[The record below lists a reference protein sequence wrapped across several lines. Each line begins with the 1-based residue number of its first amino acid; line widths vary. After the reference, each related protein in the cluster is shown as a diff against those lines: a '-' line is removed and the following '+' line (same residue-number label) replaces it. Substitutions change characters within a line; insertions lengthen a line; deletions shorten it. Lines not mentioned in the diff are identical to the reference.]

1 MQFLDESLGKCI
13 GSLIDHH
20 INATEMVR
28 GLDYIIHIHRLIF
41 KTNGIGLKDESC
53 LIVRQTAT
61 FNMVGVIGQ
70 VDLNLMIDT
79 AGHLSC
85 FLLPQDLQQC
95 RCVVFLVSSFW
106 FLRPLRN
113 VPSFADKLGIGNSA
127 VGTVIPHTS
136 FGNPPLFSHF
146 RNRYVFHSNPP
157 ANFLDLIIP
166 HYRQNINTVFRF
178 VNFLLPM
185 SSHFARQFVK
195 VTVVKHQC
203 NVDFPTVNFL
213 IFIMQNKWW
222 QRVLQSLPPFY
233 VI

>member
-1 MQFLDESLGKCI
+1 MACVTLPYCKPILAAIASAGLQHKMQFLDESLGKCI
-13 GSLIDHH
+13 ASLIDHY
-20 INATEMVR
+20 INAAEVV
-28 GLDYIIHIHRLIF
+28 GGFNHIIHIHRLIF

-127 VGTVIPHTS
+127 VGTVISHTS
-136 FGNPPLFSHF
+136 FRKSPFFSYYC
-146 RNRYVFHSNPP
+146 NR
-157 ANFLDLIIP
+157 
-166 HYRQNINTVFRF
+166 
-178 VNFLLPM
+178 
-185 SSHFARQFVK
+185 
-195 VTVVKHQC
+195 
-203 NVDFPTVNFL
+203 
-213 IFIMQNKWW
+213 
-222 QRVLQSLPPFY
+222 
-233 VI
+233 